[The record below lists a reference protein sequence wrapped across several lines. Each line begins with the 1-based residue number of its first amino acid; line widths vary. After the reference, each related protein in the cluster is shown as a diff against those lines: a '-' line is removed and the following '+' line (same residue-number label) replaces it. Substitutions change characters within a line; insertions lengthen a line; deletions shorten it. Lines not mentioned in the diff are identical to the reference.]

1 MRETLGAVDAF
12 ASEKFFL
19 ELKRPVEIGRSAS
32 GMTFCG
38 YRILPGALRL
48 SRRRRRRYADRR
60 SWWENAY
67 SKGVID
73 ERALQMGYDSV
84 LAITAHAEA
93 AAWRREQLR
102 RRPIAGELLS
112 I

>member
-1 MRETLGAVDAF
+1 MA
-12 ASEKFFL
+12 
-19 ELKRPVEIGRSAS
+19 GRDRAQRSW
-32 GMTFCG
+32 TDVLRV
-38 YRILPGALRL
+38 RILPGALRL
-48 SRRRRRRYADRR
+48 SRRRRRRYSERR

-67 SKGVID
+67 SDGVIG
-73 ERALQMGYDSV
+73 ERALQMGYDTA

-102 RRPIAGELLS
+102 RRPIADELLS